1 VAKPHDQL
9 AAISAAHGVPL
20 DRLLEEWSE
29 RAAIRE
35 YLGGMPRDET
45 ELAAIHDACD
55 VLGLPQEMTDDD
67 V

>member
-1 VAKPHDQL
+1 MERL
-9 AAISAAHGVPL
+9 TAIATEHGVPL

-35 YLGGMPRDET
+35 YLGGMPRDEA
-45 ELAAIHDACD
+45 ELAAIRDACD